1 MISALFFLACS
12 QTQEQEIKTVNNE
25 LLENNQIEENECDVV
40 EVKDQNQETNDFLVC
55 YEEEDSTTYSQDQ
68 DQEVQ

>member
-1 MISALFFLACS
+1 MISTLFFLACS

>member
-1 MISALFFLACS
+1 MISTLFFLACS

-25 LLENNQIEENECDVV
+25 LLENNQIEENECSVV
-40 EVKDQNQETNDFLVC
+40 EVKDQNKETNDFLVC
-55 YEEEDSTTYSQDQ
+55 NEEEDPTMYLQDQ